1 MSIRQVL
8 AVVATIIGL
17 IAVPLEASARQA
29 PLVDPERVLMIN
41 ATPNPISAAQVRGA
55 IVAGGREHGWYVT
68 EDKPGQ
74 VTLRYD
80 RGGKHTAVITVDYDD
95 KGYQIRYASSVNLN
109 YEEVNGVREIHPNY
123 NRWIQIL
130 IRSINANA
138 NAAPR

>member
-1 MSIRQVL
+1 MSIKQYL

-17 IAVPLEASARQA
+17 ITVPLEAGARQA

-41 ATPNPISAAQVRGA
+41 ATPNPMTAAQVRTA

-74 VTLRYD
+74 VALRYD
-80 RGGKHTAVITVDYDD
+80 RGGKHTVVITVDYDD
-95 KGYQIRYASSVNLN
+95 KGYQIRYTSSVNLN

-138 NAAPR
+138 APR